1 MKFNPSHQSY
11 GSGLP
16 LVLFDMGYQS
26 SGQHPREGATPEEI
40 GGSGPASILLQT
52 PPSPPRIP
60 TCGGSTGVKCSSG
73 GLDATGIIV
82 VGVLGLAAYGIYS
95 IVRSKQ

>member
-16 LVLFDMGYQS
+16 LVLFDIGYQS
-26 SGQHPREGATPEEI
+26 SVDHSREGPTPEEI

-52 PPSPPRIP
+52 PPPEPPPHRSATSRQKWGLLI
-60 TCGGSTGVKCSSG
+60 GG
-73 GLDATGIIV
+73 IV
-82 VGVLGLAAYGIYS
+82 LVIAWDPLKAIW
-95 IVRSKQ
+95 RSK